1 MIYISYSVQD
11 ISLLCKAKIFA
22 GTSDEMIHQIVLDS
36 RKSSPVHHSL
46 FIALKGPHHDG
57 HNYIKELYEK
67 GLRNF
72 MISNDDIHYIHFP
85 EANFIRVEN
94 TLSAFQTIA
103 RNHRKKFSIP
113 VIGIT
118 GSHGKTIVKEWLS
131 SCLKGLF
138 NISKNPKSYNS
149 QTGVAL
155 SILGIKQ
162 EAEWGLF
169 EAGISQ
175 TNEMVSLEKMIQ
187 PSLGI
192 FTNIGDAHSKNFTT
206 IKAKIEEKLHL
217 FSSVKTL
224 IYCKD
229 HAEIHQEIST
239 QVSAEICSWSFV
251 DAKAFLFIKNCI
263 REKYCSKITIC
274 YQQKDILLTIPF
286 VDTASI
292 ENCLHVI
299 CALLVMKVEV
309 SHIEKKI
316 KTLRALE
323 MRLELLKAKGN
334 SLLIN
339 DAYSSDLDSL
349 KIALDFLD
357 QQSGNAK
364 KVAILSDLDET
375 GRPNKELFQTLVKL
389 LKQFK
394 VQTLIGV
401 GPEFRDFSY
410 LFSHG
415 YFYASTQNLL
425 DDIENIDL
433 KDAAILIKG
442 ARKFKFEQI
451 AGILEQKNH
460 ETVLEV
466 NLNAIAENFHYFK
479 SLLRRETKVMVMV
492 KAFSYGNGSYEIAH
506 HLEYHQADYLAV
518 ANVDEG
524 ISLREKGIKTP
535 IMVLNSEESQFL
547 QLIEYELEPEIF
559 SFKQLYALQKIL
571 KYLGL
576 KSYSTHLK
584 IDTGMRRLGFEI
596 TEIDSLCHWLKSQEE
611 VKIATVFSHLA
622 SSDNPKDREFTLNQ
636 IHSFEQVCQTIKH
649 KVPGKFLRHILN
661 SSGIISYPEARLD
674 MVRLGI
680 GLYGIGKENLKN
692 CSTLKSMI
700 SQIKNISPGQSV
712 GYARSYIAK
721 NQMQIA
727 VIPIGYADGLS
738 RGLSNGKGKV
748 YIKGCAARI
757 VGSVCMD
764 MCMVD
769 VTDLNAKEGDP
780 VIIWDKQDHILD
792 LADALNTIPY
802 EILCQVSQRVKRIF
816 VQE

>member
-1 MIYISYSVQD
+1 MIFISYSIKD
-11 ISLLCKAKIFA
+11 ISLLCKAQIFR

-57 HNYIKELYEK
+57 HNYIKELYER

-72 MISNDDIHYIHFP
+72 MISSGDIPYVRFP

-94 TLSAFQTIA
+94 TLRAFQKIA
-103 RNHRKKFSIP
+103 RNHRNKFSIP

-131 SCLKGLF
+131 SCLKDLI
-138 NISKNPKSYNS
+138 NISKSPKSYNS

-162 EAEWGLF
+162 ETEWGIF

-175 TNEMVSLEKMIQ
+175 TNEMVWLEKMIQ

-192 FTNIGDAHSKNFTT
+192 FTNIGDAHSENFST
-206 IKAKIEEKLHL
+206 IKEKIHEKLDL

-229 HAEIHQEIST
+229 HLEIHQEIST
-239 QVSAEICSWSFV
+239 KVNTQIYSWSFV
-251 DAKAFLFIKNCI
+251 DEKAFLHVKNCVQ
-263 REKYCSKITIC
+263 EKYRSKITIC
-274 YQQKDILLTIPF
+274 WQQKEILLTIPF
-286 VDTASI
+286 IDKASI

-299 CALLVMKVEV
+299 CALLVMNVEV
-309 SHIEKKI
+309 SHIKKRI

-323 MRLELLKAKGN
+323 MRLDLLKAVEN

-364 KVAILSDLDET
+364 KIAILSDLEQT
-375 GRPNKELFQTLVKL
+375 TLPKKEHFQTLLKL
-389 LKQFK
+389 LKRSQ
-394 VQTLIGV
+394 VETLIGV
-401 GPEFRDFSY
+401 GPQFSAFSN
-410 LFSHG
+410 LFSRG

-425 DDIENIDL
+425 NNIDNIDL
-433 KDAAILIKG
+433 KDSAILIKG

-451 AGILEQKNH
+451 AGILEQKKH

-466 NLNAIAENFHYFK
+466 NLNALAENFHYFK

-518 ANVDEG
+518 AYLDEG
-524 ISLREKGIKTP
+524 ISLRKKGIKTP

-547 QLIEYELEPEIF
+547 QLIEYDLEPEIF
-559 SFKQLYALQKIL
+559 SFRQLYAFQSVL
-571 KYLGL
+571 KDLGL

-596 TEIDSLCHWLKSQEE
+596 TEIDSLCDWFNFQEE
-611 VKIATVFSHLA
+611 IKIASVFSHLA
-622 SSDNPKDREFTLNQ
+622 SSENQKDRKFTLNQ
-636 IHSFEQVCQTIKH
+636 IHSFDQACQKIKN
-649 KVPGKFLRHILN
+649 KVPSKFLRHILN
-661 SSGIISYPEARLD
+661 SSGIIKYPEAQLD
-674 MVRLGI
+674 MVRLGV

-692 CSTLKSMI
+692 CSTLKSTI

-721 NQMQIA
+721 HKIKIA

-738 RGLSNGKGKV
+738 RGLSNCKGKV
-748 YIKGCAARI
+748 YIKGSAAPI
-757 VGSVCMD
+757 VGNVCMD
-764 MCMVD
+764 MCMVN

-792 LADALNTIPY
+792 LAEALNTIPY
-802 EILCQVSQRVKRIF
+802 EILSQVSQRVKRIF
-816 VQE
+816 VKE